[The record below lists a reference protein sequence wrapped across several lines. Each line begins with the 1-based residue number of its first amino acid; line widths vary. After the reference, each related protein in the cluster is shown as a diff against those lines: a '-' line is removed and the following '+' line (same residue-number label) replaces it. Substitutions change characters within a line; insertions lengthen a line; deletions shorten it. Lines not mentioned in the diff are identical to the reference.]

1 MHLLLLALLCQAP
14 VSGAPSSPPAPE
26 EGNESLFRPED
37 FTLSDPGAPA
47 HQGTMPGDFALDPP
61 DPESLHGEAKDS
73 GFDFIPVPVAAF
85 NSDTG
90 FGLGVVLLAY
100 IYAKDYRPYRFG
112 ITAQFFATTTGFQ
125 GHYIAL
131 DAPHLIGPVR
141 VEARLEFHK
150 DLYAP
155 YYGPGNHTF
164 PGESLEGPDKFF
176 GYLNVW
182 TSDWVRFRVKPFGDA
197 APFTLYAGYEYRYHW
212 VTPYAD
218 SVLALERPT
227 GIGGGRNGKF
237 FGGLLWDTRDD
248 EQNAHSGFLV
258 QVAGRIARPQTGS
271 EWSYQGVTFGTRM
284 FFSLWTPRL
293 VLGLHGVADHLWGDV
308 PFWEWNIVGGISGV
322 EAIGGL
328 DSVRG
333 VPRNRY
339 GGDTKVYGNVEL
351 RWAVVEIPWGPAP
364 VQIGLSGFVDTGRVW
379 QPGEANGKFFDA
391 NQWHSGA
398 GGGLRLMRRAAVIRA
413 DFGFDLETKRT
424 AIYIAFGQLF

>member
-14 VSGAPSSPPAPE
+14 VPGAPSSPPPAPE

-73 GFDFIPVPVAAF
+73 GFDFIPVPIAAF

-100 IYAKDYRPYRFG
+100 IYGKDYRPYRFG
-112 ITAQFFATTTGFQ
+112 ITAQFLATTTGFQ
-125 GHYIAL
+125 GHYIAF

-141 VEARLEFHK
+141 VEARFEFHK

-182 TSDWVRFRVKPFGDA
+182 TSDWVRLRVKPLGDA
-197 APFTLYAGYEYRYHW
+197 APFTVYAGYEYRYHW

-218 SVLALERPT
+218 SVLARERPT

-258 QVAGRIARPQTGS
+258 QVGRKDCPPPDRERVELSGRHFRHPHVLLALDSPAGPRTARRGGSPLGGRSVLGVEHRGRHLRRGGDRRPRLGPGRAPQPLRGRHQGLRQRRAPLGRGGHSLGAGTGADRSVRLLRHRPGVAAGRARTESSSTPTS
-271 EWSYQGVTFGTRM
+271 GTAG
-284 FFSLWTPRL
+284 P
-293 VLGLHGVADHLWGDV
+293 VAGC
-308 PFWEWNIVGGISGV
+308 
-322 EAIGGL
+322 A
-328 DSVRG
+328 
-333 VPRNRY
+333 
-339 GGDTKVYGNVEL
+339 
-351 RWAVVEIPWGPAP
+351 
-364 VQIGLSGFVDTGRVW
+364 
-379 QPGEANGKFFDA
+379 
-391 NQWHSGA
+391 
-398 GGGLRLMRRAAVIRA
+398 
-413 DFGFDLETKRT
+413 
-424 AIYIAFGQLF
+424 